1 MRNIIYFP
9 KKYRHLTKLHRKEKL
24 LFSHHPLVINQLLK
38 DIDLIRS
45 SSCKTTQNINNNNNN
60 NNNNINNKI
69 MKQLILAPLRKFE
82 LKKEKKN
89 EKKLILI

>member
-60 NNNNINNKI
+60 NNNNNINNKI

-82 LKKEKKN
+82 LKKEKKM
-89 EKKLILI
+89 KKS